1 MITFVAPEGFGAV
14 EGYNVTHRAVEDPY
28 IGEDGRWYVVTRGDA
43 SASRDPVPVPVDDIV
58 GKVVGSSAFLAGLQ
72 SFFGHWYGYAIIVV
86 IPLLGILIWQI
97 VWFAKESGRA
107 KREKLARYES
117 EEKEKLD
124 RQLREREEELKRI
137 AVEEYEKTH
146 GKDGE
151 KQ

>member
-1 MITFVAPEGFGAV
+1 M
-14 EGYNVTHRAVEDPY
+14 
-28 IGEDGRWYVVTRGDA
+28 
-43 SASRDPVPVPVDDIV
+43 
-58 GKVVGSSAFLAGLQ
+58 
-72 SFFGHWYGYAIIVV
+72 V